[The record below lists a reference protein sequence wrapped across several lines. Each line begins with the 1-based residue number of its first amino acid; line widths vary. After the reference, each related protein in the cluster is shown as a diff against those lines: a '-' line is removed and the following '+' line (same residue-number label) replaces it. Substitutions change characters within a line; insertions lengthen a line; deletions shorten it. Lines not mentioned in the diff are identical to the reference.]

1 MTQGR
6 FSKSIYDAGWGKFTD
21 MIKYKAESD
30 GTYAIAV
37 IPETHLKLALGVE
50 GL

>member
-1 MTQGR
+1 
-6 FSKSIYDAGWGKFTD
+6 
-21 MIKYKAESD
+21 MIKYKAESA

-37 IPETHLKLALGVE
+37 IPETHLKFALGVE